1 MSMNGKIIK
10 LLSGVYTVTTSE
22 GDILCTAK
30 GGFRK
35 QGISPVPG
43 DCVEISVF
51 SDGSG
56 RIEKILPR
64 NNYLIRPNVS
74 NVDALCYVS
83 SYSKPT
89 PFQYMIDKM
98 LVISQSVG
106 IEPILIFNKVDLDDE
121 GDVQS
126 LVDLYKSIG
135 YSVFCVSAETGA
147 GVESLRDALAK
158 KTVIFAG
165 NTGVGKSSI
174 INKLFPDLCL
184 KTGEISDK
192 LGRGRHTTRH
202 IELFPMGDG
211 YLADT
216 PGFGTLELDGYSIE
230 STKLETCFPEFNPY
244 LSDCCY
250 LNCAH
255 INEKDCGVRKAVEN
269 RSISA
274 GRYESYRQ
282 MYHNLKESET
292 PWSKKKSN

>member
-1 MSMNGKIIK
+1 MKGKIIK
-10 LLSGVYTVTTSE
+10 LLSGVYTVVTSE
-22 GDILCTAK
+22 GNVQCTAK

-35 QGISPVPG
+35 LGISPVPG

-64 NNYLIRPNVS
+64 SNYLIRPNVS

-89 PFQYMIDKM
+89 PFQYTIDKM

-106 IEPILIFNKVDLDDE
+106 VEPILVFNKVDLEDE
-121 GDVQS
+121 SDVQA
-126 LVDLYKSIG
+126 LVELYKSIG

-147 GVESLRDALAK
+147 GVEALRAALAE

-174 INKLFPDLCL
+174 INKLFPDLNL

-192 LGRGRHTTRH
+192 LGRGKHTTRH
-202 IELFPMGDG
+202 IELFSMGDG

-216 PGFGTLELDGYSIE
+216 PGFGALELDGYPIKSAE
-230 STKLETCFPEFNPY
+230 LETYFPEFTPH
-244 LSDCCY
+244 LSDCSY

-255 INEKDCGVRKAVEN
+255 FNEKDCGVRTAVKN
-269 RSISA
+269 GSIFES
-274 GRYESYRQ
+274 RYESYRQ
-282 MYHNLKESET
+282 MYQKLKESET

>member
-1 MSMNGKIIK
+1 MKGKIIK
-10 LLSGVYTVTTSE
+10 LLSGVYTVVTSE
-22 GDILCTAK
+22 GNVQCTAK

-35 QGISPVPG
+35 LGISPVPG
-43 DCVEISVF
+43 DYVEISAF
-51 SDGSG
+51 PDRTG

-64 NNYLIRPNVS
+64 SNYLIRPNVS

-89 PFQYMIDKM
+89 PYQYTIDKM

-106 IEPILIFNKVDLDDE
+106 VEPILVFNKADLDDE
-121 GDVQS
+121 DDVQV
-126 LVDLYKSIG
+126 LADLYKSIG
-135 YSVFCVSAETGA
+135 YPVFCVSAETGV
-147 GVESLRDALAK
+147 GMEEFRSALDG

-174 INKLFPDLCL
+174 INKLFPEFNL

-202 IELFPMGDG
+202 IELFPIGNG

-216 PGFGTLELDGYSIE
+216 PGFGALELDGYSIE
-230 STKLETCFPEFNPY
+230 APELVTYFPEFAPFI
-244 LSDCCY
+244 SECCY

-255 INEKDCGVRKAVEN
+255 INEKDCGVRTAVEN
-269 RSISA
+269 GAISA
-274 GRYESYRQ
+274 ARYDSYCQ
-282 MYHNLKESET
+282 MYQKLKESET
-292 PWSKKKSN
+292 PWSKKKNN